1 MAMQEPSTSS
11 GLITVSTTVIVGAP
25 ALLSS
30 LILNPAAADCSVI
43 IYDNATAASGTVL
56 AKLLAVA
63 ATTSGSVSVSF
74 NSPIYST
81 RGLTMIVAGT
91 GATATCSFTKAY

>member
-1 MAMQEPSTSS
+1 MAIAEPTTSS
-11 GLITVSTTVIVGAP
+11 GLITVSTTVIHGSP

-30 LILNPAAADCSVI
+30 LILNPGSAASSVI

-56 AKLLAVA
+56 AELLGVA
-63 ATTSGSVSVSF
+63 NGSSVSMGWNAPV
-74 NSPIYST
+74 YST